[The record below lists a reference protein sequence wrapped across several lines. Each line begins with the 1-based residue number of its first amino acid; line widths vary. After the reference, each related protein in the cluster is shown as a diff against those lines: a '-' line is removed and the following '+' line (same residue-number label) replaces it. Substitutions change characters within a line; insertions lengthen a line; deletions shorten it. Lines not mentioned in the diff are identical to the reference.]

1 MHILQV
7 GSEYMY
13 GLLRPACEQLG
24 HTLALI
30 PERSATP
37 EAVPSA
43 IAERKPRLLLAFA
56 DWSRQVPWSD
66 LLDMARSAGIRTAFW
81 NIEDPNHFH
90 RFKEQCQGFDH
101 LFTTAA
107 ECVGDYQARGHEDVS
122 ILTLAGAPSCHYRC
136 YRPRD
141 LDAIFVGNHYPD
153 HPDRMV
159 GEQNVLLPFLSR
171 RWSLEVWGVEWWRG
185 TPCEPFWQGLT
196 QGPVRDYYARARI
209 VLGMN
214 EQRASPTMTS
224 MRPYEA
230 LACGAFHL
238 SDWSVAMENLF
249 EDGRHLV
256 LTRSAGETVELMDRY
271 LWEEARR
278 EAIAREGQ
286 RYVYQHHT
294 YAHRIQQ
301 MLTHLWPND
310 ARNWFF
316 PGREAT
322 RAGKDACPFSL
333 SVRRVGSSTV
343 PAAYSPEPPVAVMV
357 LSQGSTGEGT
367 AFPQTYLAIAQ
378 WLWLCMENDP
388 EAASRCG
395 EPPQEVPKVPKVHGS
410 PLTHLWKPVRFTD
423 PLDLPAALN
432 QVLAEMEPQVELLIF
447 CSPSFLKDEHAVADT
462 VQFLR
467 ENPGKSLLCRWPT
480 GSETGSP
487 LAVPFLA
494 FWHHVSW
501 SIGGFRAVAGTDPLH
516 DFCQRAR
523 AAGYTVSDG

>member
-1 MHILQV
+1 
-7 GSEYMY
+7 
-13 GLLRPACEQLG
+13 
-24 HTLALI
+24 
-30 PERSATP
+30 
-37 EAVPSA
+37 
-43 IAERKPRLLLAFA
+43 
-56 DWSRQVPWSD
+56 
-66 LLDMARSAGIRTAFW
+66 
-81 NIEDPNHFH
+81 
-90 RFKEQCQGFDH
+90 
-101 LFTTAA
+101 
-107 ECVGDYQARGHEDVS
+107 
-122 ILTLAGAPSCHYRC
+122 
-136 YRPRD
+136 
-141 LDAIFVGNHYPD
+141 
-153 HPDRMV
+153 
-159 GEQNVLLPFLSR
+159 
-171 RWSLEVWGVEWWRG
+171 
-185 TPCEPFWQGLT
+185 
-196 QGPVRDYYARARI
+196 
-209 VLGMN
+209 
-214 EQRASPTMTS
+214 
-224 MRPYEA
+224 
-230 LACGAFHL
+230 
-238 SDWSVAMENLF
+238 
-249 EDGRHLV
+249 
-256 LTRSAGETVELMDRY
+256 
-271 LWEEARR
+271 
-278 EAIAREGQ
+278 
-286 RYVYQHHT
+286 
-294 YAHRIQQ
+294 
-301 MLTHLWPND
+301 
-310 ARNWFF
+310 
-316 PGREAT
+316 
-322 RAGKDACPFSL
+322 
-333 SVRRVGSSTV
+333 
-343 PAAYSPEPPVAVMV
+343 MV